1 MTIENR
7 VLLIGVDTSKFL
19 NSNIPGYDPAEI
31 HRQSVIAKDNLIAMG
46 YDAKWC
52 YIDITSNNASE
63 ALSTELL
70 ANQFDCILVGAGLR
84 KRPDQLRLLEALINI
99 IHEHAIGAKI
109 CFNEEVLDTVDTVTR
124 TLKLN

>member
-1 MTIENR
+1 MDIKNR

-52 YIDITSNNASE
+52 YIDITSNNPSE
-63 ALSTELL
+63 ALTTELL
-70 ANQFDCILVGAGLR
+70 PNRFDCILVGAGLR
-84 KRPDQLRLLEALINI
+84 KRPDQLRLLETLINI

-109 CFNEEVLDTVDTVTR
+109 CFNEEVLDTVETVTR
-124 TLKLN
+124 TLKIN

>member
-1 MTIENR
+1 MDIKNR

-31 HRQSVIAKDNLIAMG
+31 HRQSVIAKDNLIALG

-63 ALSTELL
+63 ALTTELL
-70 ANQFDCILVGAGLR
+70 GSLFDCILIGAGLR
-84 KRPDQLRLLEALINI
+84 KRTDQLLLLESLINI
-99 IHEHAIGAKI
+99 VHQNAVGAKI
-109 CFNEEVLDTVDTVTR
+109 CFNEDVHDTVETIKR
-124 TLKLN
+124 TLKIK

>member
-1 MTIENR
+1 MTTKNK

-31 HRQSVIAKDNLIAMG
+31 HRQSVIAKDNLNSMG

-52 YIDITSNNASE
+52 YIDITSSNPSE
-63 ALSTELL
+63 ALTTELL

-84 KRPDQLRLLEALINI
+84 KRPDQLRLLETLINI
-99 IHEHAIGAKI
+99 IHLNAAGAKI
-109 CFNEEVLDTVDTVTR
+109 CFNEDVHDTVETITR
-124 TLKLN
+124 TLKIN